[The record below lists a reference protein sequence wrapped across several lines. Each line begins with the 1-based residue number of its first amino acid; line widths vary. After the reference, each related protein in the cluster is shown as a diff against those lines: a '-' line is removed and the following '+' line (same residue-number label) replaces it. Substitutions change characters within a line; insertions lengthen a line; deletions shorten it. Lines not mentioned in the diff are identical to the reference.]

1 MNHATSKSTVINS
14 SSVTL
19 ENMKTE
25 LNDMIYAM
33 IELAWEGIDLVE
45 QIKENLE
52 MNKSISLTNTT
63 PQIRPLSN
71 HRKVL
76 NCQCLPLLSRH
87 PPPSPLLRTT
97 LLDHQKS
104 L

>member
-1 MNHATSKSTVINS
+1 MNHPISESTAIDS

-45 QIKENLE
+45 QIKESLG
-52 MNKSISLTNTT
+52 MNKSTSPT
-63 PQIRPLSN
+63 PPHKFDPFQTIG
-71 HRKVL
+71 KY
-76 NCQCLPLLSRH
+76 
-87 PPPSPLLRTT
+87 
-97 LLDHQKS
+97 
-104 L
+104 

>member
-1 MNHATSKSTVINS
+1 MNHATSESTAINS

-52 MNKSISLTNTT
+52 MNKGIPPT
-63 PQIRPLSN
+63 PP
-71 HRKVL
+71 HKFD
-76 NCQCLPLLSRH
+76 PF
-87 PPPSPLLRTT
+87 RTIG
-97 LLDHQKS
+97 KY
-104 L
+104 

>member
-45 QIKENLE
+45 QIKEKLE
-52 MNKSISLTNTT
+52 MNKSISPT
-63 PQIRPLSN
+63 PP
-71 HRKVL
+71 HKFD
-76 NCQCLPLLSRH
+76 PF
-87 PPPSPLLRTT
+87 RTIG
-97 LLDHQKS
+97 KY
-104 L
+104 

>member
-1 MNHATSKSTVINS
+1 MNHATSESIAINS

-52 MNKSISLTNTT
+52 MNKSISPT
-63 PQIRPLSN
+63 PP
-71 HRKVL
+71 HKFD
-76 NCQCLPLLSRH
+76 PF
-87 PPPSPLLRTT
+87 RTVG
-97 LLDHQKS
+97 KY
-104 L
+104 

>member
-1 MNHATSKSTVINS
+1 MNHATSESTAINS

-45 QIKENLE
+45 QIKENLRI
-52 MNKSISLTNTT
+52 NKSTSPT
-63 PQIRPLSN
+63 PSHKFDPFQTIG
-71 HRKVL
+71 KY
-76 NCQCLPLLSRH
+76 
-87 PPPSPLLRTT
+87 
-97 LLDHQKS
+97 
-104 L
+104 

>member
-1 MNHATSKSTVINS
+1 MNHATSESTVINS

-52 MNKSISLTNTT
+52 MNKSISPT
-63 PQIRPLSN
+63 PP
-71 HRKVL
+71 HKFD
-76 NCQCLPLLSRH
+76 PF
-87 PPPSPLLRTT
+87 RTIG
-97 LLDHQKS
+97 KY
-104 L
+104 

>member
-1 MNHATSKSTVINS
+1 MNHAISESTAIDS

-45 QIKENLE
+45 QIKEKLE
-52 MNKSISLTNTT
+52 MNKNTS
-63 PQIRPLSN
+63 PA
-71 HRKVL
+71 
-76 NCQCLPLLSRH
+76 
-87 PPPSPLLRTT
+87 PPREFDPFQTIG
-97 LLDHQKS
+97 KY
-104 L
+104 